1 MTTKTENITSL
12 NFDPDILG
20 EEHNEDRLQSVPAAT
35 VVSKDEDC
43 GIFIPV
49 GSLAAAGWLG
59 DAKITEIKIT
69 KTAKLT
75 EGLFLKSAK
84 MLILNSVPPYIRIK
98 NQDLENPGQF
108 VGWYYLEKDR
118 FDKLKMDVCCEY
130 LVLFLND
137 KNKPFHDKPI
147 KVRFRNSAYW
157 KFKIELDKTYASA
170 EASFAKLTNS
180 KNSSKSNK
188 WRSLVVIDVKFEP
201 QLVGT
206 APNQSNACGVAEM
219 VKLTAGTFPSMFF
232 GTSEQKSLVW
242 SLVEAYT
249 TFTPI
254 LDIAKQQQLAQRQQ
268 PRLVEAIV
276 DDSDLVF

>member
-1 MTTKTENITSL
+1 MPTKTNTTNF

-20 EEHNEDRLQSVPAAT
+20 EEHNEERLQRVPAAT
-35 VVSKDEDC
+35 IVSKDEDC
-43 GIFIPV
+43 GIFIPI
-49 GSLAAAGWLG
+49 GSLSAAGWQG
-59 DAKITEIKIT
+59 DAAIASLKVT
-69 KTAKLT
+69 KTSQPK
-75 EGLFLKSAK
+75 EGLFLTSAK

-98 NQDLENPGQF
+98 NRDLESPGQF
-108 VGWYYLEKDR
+108 VGWYYIEKDR
-118 FDKLKMDVCCEY
+118 FDKMRMEVCCEY
-130 LVLFLND
+130 LVLFLD
-137 KNKPFHDKPI
+137 VKNKPFHDKPI

-201 QLVGT
+201 QLVGK
-206 APNQSNACGVAEM
+206 APDQSNVCGVASMAE
-219 VKLTAGTFPSMFF
+219 LTPDTFPSMFF
-232 GTSEQKSLVW
+232 GTPEQKSQVW

-249 TFTPI
+249 TFAPV
-254 LDIAKQQQLAQRQQ
+254 LEVAKQQQLAQRQQ